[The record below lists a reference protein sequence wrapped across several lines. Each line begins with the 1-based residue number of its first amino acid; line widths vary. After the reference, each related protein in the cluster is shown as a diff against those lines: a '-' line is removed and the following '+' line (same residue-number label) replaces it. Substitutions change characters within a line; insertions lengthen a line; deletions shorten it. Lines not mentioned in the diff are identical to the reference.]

1 MSNKFTES
9 AETVLNRA
17 LEIAEAFGHTYIG
30 SDHMLLAI
38 AEDKNSRAA
47 EILSRYGVDQEGIRS
62 AIMEIS
68 ECGEKTNLTTT
79 DATPKF
85 RIVLKNAY
93 ETSVRNG
100 GTQISTEDILFAICL
115 QEESAA
121 IKILDKLGLDLAE
134 IKNQLS
140 K

>member
-9 AETVLNRA
+9 AENVLNRA
-17 LEIAEAFGHTYIG
+17 LEIAEDFGHTYIG

-47 EILSRYGVDQEGIRS
+47 EILTRCGVDNERIKS
-62 AIMEIS
+62 KIMEIT
-68 ECGEKTNLTTT
+68 ECGNKTNLAIT

-85 RIVLKNAY
+85 RKTLKNAY
-93 ETSVRNG
+93 EISVSNG
-100 GTQISTEDILFAICL
+100 ETQISTEDILLAICL
-115 QEESAA
+115 QENSAA
-121 IKILDKLGLDLAE
+121 VEILNKIGLDLAE